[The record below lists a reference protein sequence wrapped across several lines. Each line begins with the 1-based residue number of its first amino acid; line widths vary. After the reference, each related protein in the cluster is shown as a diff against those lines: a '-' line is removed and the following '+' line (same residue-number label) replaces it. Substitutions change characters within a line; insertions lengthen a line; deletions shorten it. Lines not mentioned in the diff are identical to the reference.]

1 MFVTRVQKLYDS
13 GRLRQALGDD
23 GADVLLKAA
32 YDSKNAQSIR
42 RWALAVG
49 GLVAAASGVGHTFGV
64 AKAGAEAAA
73 AL

>member
-1 MFVTRVQKLYDS
+1 
-13 GRLRQALGDD
+13 
-23 GADVLLKAA
+23 LLKAA